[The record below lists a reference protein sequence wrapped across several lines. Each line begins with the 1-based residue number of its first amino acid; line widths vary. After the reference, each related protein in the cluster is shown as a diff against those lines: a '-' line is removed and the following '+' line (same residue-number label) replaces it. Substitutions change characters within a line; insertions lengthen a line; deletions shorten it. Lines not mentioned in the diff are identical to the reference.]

1 MNGIISNRYLLFFII
16 ILCVM
21 FLLPLHCNGNINNIH
36 TINNNKIKQNI
47 FIRGGNNDNWSIS
60 LPFISN
66 NKDSWRQIRT
76 SRKDNN
82 YIPQPLD
89 ENEMEKYY
97 LSQVFIFSLLNFIF
111 ILYTILIYTIIYLK
125 YVLHRIYIYIY
136 TYLL

>member
-21 FLLPLHCNGNINNIH
+21 LLLPLHCNANINNIH
-36 TINNNKIKQNI
+36 TINNKKIKQNL

-60 LPFISN
+60 LPFISS
-66 NKDSWRQIRT
+66 NKDSWRQRRT
-76 SRKDNN
+76 SMKDNN

-97 LSQVFIFSLLNFIF
+97 LSQVYIFSLLNFIF
-111 ILYTILIYTIIYLK
+111 ILYTILICILF
-125 YVLHRIYIYIY
+125 YI
-136 TYLL
+136 